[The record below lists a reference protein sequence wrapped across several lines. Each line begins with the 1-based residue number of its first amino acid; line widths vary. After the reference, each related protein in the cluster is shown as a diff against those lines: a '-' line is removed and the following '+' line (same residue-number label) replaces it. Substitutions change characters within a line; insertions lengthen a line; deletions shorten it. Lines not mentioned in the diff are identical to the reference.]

1 VFAEPEETVDTAGA
15 ARPLRVGHR
24 KVPAET
30 SSTAAHENAPRP
42 EWSHVRVVPRPDGG
56 AIRYDDA
63 DLVRLFARPLTTS
76 IVSGLSR

>member
-1 VFAEPEETVDTAGA
+1 MPRA
-15 ARPLRVGHR
+15 GHR

-42 EWSHVRVVPRPDGG
+42 EWSHVRIVPRPDGG

-63 DLVRLFARPLTTS
+63 DLVRVVRKAVDDFDRL
-76 IVSGLSR
+76 